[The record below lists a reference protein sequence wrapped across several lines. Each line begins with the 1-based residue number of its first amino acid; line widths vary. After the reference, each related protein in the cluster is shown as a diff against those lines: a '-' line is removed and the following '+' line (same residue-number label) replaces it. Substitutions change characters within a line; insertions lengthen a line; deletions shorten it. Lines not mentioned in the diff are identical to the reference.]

1 MQVLSN
7 SQKSKD
13 YLYHWGKTCMARKA
27 IPVLKLNLENLITTL
42 SKKKYHLN
50 ENIIYIFIFRKLIMT
65 QFESLEKKNLISRNI
80 TKCKLS
86 QRNSEELLWCIPSS
100 CSWLKISFS
109 HYLATKSP
117 WGLHEY
123 CSVQTHT
130 CSRSGGSNNLPW
142 LVHDNIRIINNR
154 TGSALLHMDWSGSWG
169 SRQWRRTWGWYGG
182 TFINEKEKQNKL
194 NKRDIFS
201 PSKRMLKKMEEGQS
215 HQDQGDKLGEEN
227 EILSFRYWEQ

>member
-1 MQVLSN
+1 MH
-7 SQKSKD
+7 D
-13 YLYHWGKTCMARKA
+13 
-27 IPVLKLNLENLITTL
+27 
-42 SKKKYHLN
+42 
-50 ENIIYIFIFRKLIMT
+50 
-65 QFESLEKKNLISRNI
+65 
-80 TKCKLS
+80 
-86 QRNSEELLWCIPSS
+86 
-100 CSWLKISFS
+100 
-109 HYLATKSP
+109 
-117 WGLHEY
+117 Y

-201 PSKRMLKKMEEGQS
+201 LSKRMLKKTEEGQS
-215 HQDQGDKLGEEN
+215 HQDQGDKLGERMKFQV
-227 EILSFRYWEQ
+227 SGTWEQQQRLRPGTRVFHSLHPYPWTSRSSSDSSKEPVRNRFWGPTLDLLDINHYFNKSPPVAHWSSKPSALDKCGNAESLGNNLL